1 MFPEW
6 FVSAI
11 DVFAHIPNTPDVV
24 FVDTGHKEVLL
35 QEVSCVFDLYM
46 EQAFQD
52 PSTCN
57 INYCSRLSPALGT
70 RVDTVRYFLDVLE
83 MYISAAGHHAK
94 RKKYL

>member
-1 MFPEW
+1 MLPEW

-57 INYCSRLSPALGT
+57 IYCSRLSPALGT

-83 MYISAAGHHAK
+83 MYISAEGLHAK